1 MITTANLLVK
11 RNTPPKVKT
20 KDKNLKIIED
30 KKEQEEI
37 LEKNKR
43 IKQLVE
49 AKEKEYGRK
58 LTAVEMNKLLGRK

>member
-1 MITTANLLVK
+1 VITTANLLVK